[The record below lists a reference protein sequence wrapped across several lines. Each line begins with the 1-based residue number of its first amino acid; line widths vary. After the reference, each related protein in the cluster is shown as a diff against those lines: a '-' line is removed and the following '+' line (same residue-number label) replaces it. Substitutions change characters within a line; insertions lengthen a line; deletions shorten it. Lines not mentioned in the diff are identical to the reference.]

1 MSIARLIDVRAFRRL
16 FRIDPKRDFVL
27 ATVALVGV
35 LMFGALGGLG
45 IAVVA
50 SLLVLVIRSYRPEV
64 VELGSESADGTD
76 EDDVYRSIARHPEYL
91 RTPGV
96 LVLRFAGQLFFA
108 NTRRLADFVTRR
120 CAEDPT
126 IRAVVLDAAAIPT
139 VDTSA
144 ADELGELVTALRAAG
159 VDRRAGQVDR
169 TAQRLPWSACA
180 RRGWSHRW
188 RATRRSPPRW
198 RRWLRPR
205 SPRQGLDRATATE

>member
-1 MSIARLIDVRAFRRL
+1 VAAVIVVSIARLIDLRGFRRL

-27 ATVALVGV
+27 ASVALFGV

-64 VELGSESADGTD
+64 VELGRAPHAGVD
-76 EDDVYRSIARHPEYL
+76 EDEIYRSIVRHPEYAL
-91 RTPGV
+91 TPGV

-120 CAEDPT
+120 CAEDRS
-126 IRAVVLDAAAIPT
+126 IRVVVLDAAAIPT

-144 ADELGELVTALRAAG
+144 ADELGELVTALRAEG
-159 VDRRAGQVDR
+159 VDVVLARSTG
-169 TAQRLPWSACA
+169 RLNGYLERMRPPGLEPPLARYPSIASAVEA
-180 RRGWSHRW
+180 V
-188 RATRRSPPRW
+188 
-198 RRWLRPR
+198 
-205 SPRQGLDRATATE
+205 TER